1 MALHR
6 PAPPLIQGHGVLRP
20 DGGLRARQ
28 GRLRGLLRG
37 DRGEQGVRPRQV
49 PDQRGLG
56 PGQAAAAGE
65 GGGRT
70 QDRGGLVELNAYFLQ
85 PAALQ
90 GKTSIKKKNDLL
102 TSRREGMVVGW
113 GGGAGF
119 RHF

>member
-6 PAPPLIQGHGVLRP
+6 PAPPLIQGLGVLRP

-90 GKTSIKKKNDLL
+90 GKTSIKKK
-102 TSRREGMVVGW
+102 SIY
-113 GGGAGF
+113 
-119 RHF
+119 

>member
-6 PAPPLIQGHGVLRP
+6 PAPPLIQGLGVLRP

-90 GKTSIKKKNDLL
+90 GKTFIKKNRITL
-102 TSRREGMVVGW
+102 TSLKGGEGVVVGW
-113 GGGAGF
+113 GAGF